1 MPSQFA
7 NRSLKWCIVSSTRT
21 TYRSSFSQ
29 PLSSSIAL
37 GVILAG
43 GFYALVLT
51 GAINEPLIRRF
62 SLSHWTAGAT
72 LTLFSVAIT
81 FLISKLWTAIAQGRF
96 TNATVS
102 ALDGLIYEGRDTL
115 PADRPRWLE
124 ASWLSLPVAWQYSWF
139 GVRLNRILTLQL
151 KRGRRDALEQD
162 LDLLSKADAH
172 RQRESYSLIRTI
184 LCTIPVLGV
193 LGTAISL
200 SDINQPK
207 EQRKSIALQSKPIA
221 AGASA
226 RGISPTASSELV
238 LQSAAPESAASVPSI
253 SPSNKQESSQNLMG
267 PMSPL
272 VPVNSMTG
280 IDTTVLALSA
290 TLVILFVQLIVSR
303 IERDLLEQIDMGVQ
317 DTLIEFL
324 AADPHDAEENL
335 LAPVK
340 QMSADLVATVHQ
352 IVEQQANIWSRS
364 IAESQRQWSSWTQ
377 TASECIASNLTET
390 ITEALKNHASR
401 LEKIQEEG
409 SRQIDT
415 RWQQW
420 QTTLSDQARAM
431 SSQQKELIRQTD
443 SIQQLV
449 AATTDL
455 RKLEETILESV
466 GRLENIH
473 RLEDASQCIGEA
485 VAVLATSLER
495 AGIIRGAPVRPRVV
509 RKSDVIEEDE
519 QQRKSA

>member
-1 MPSQFA
+1 M
-7 NRSLKWCIVSSTRT
+7 
-21 TYRSSFSQ
+21 
-29 PLSSSIAL
+29 IA
-37 GVILAG
+37 GS
-43 GFYALVLT
+43 FYALIIT
-51 GAINEPLIRRF
+51 GSLNNPLLRRF
-62 SLSHWTAGAT
+62 CLGHWTACIST
-72 LTLFSVAIT
+72 TLFFIAIS
-81 FLISKLWTAIAQGRF
+81 FLISKLLTAITQRRL
-96 TNATVS
+96 TSATVN
-102 ALDGLIYEGRDTL
+102 ALNRLIHDGRDTL
-115 PADRPRWLE
+115 PAERPRWLE

-139 GVRLNRILTLQL
+139 GVRLNRILSLQL

-162 LDLLSKADAH
+162 LDLLSKADSN
-172 RQRESYSLIRTI
+172 RQAEGNGLVRTI
-184 LCTIPVLGV
+184 LCSIPILGI
-193 LGTAISL
+193 LGTAITI
-200 SDINQPK
+200 SDIGRPKENFKAATSQPTRSLGPSRPSDPPSHSASNLALSSPATVPSANQP
-207 EQRKSIALQSKPIA
+207 EVTTPV
-221 AGASA
+221 
-226 RGISPTASSELV
+226 T
-238 LQSAAPESAASVPSI
+238 
-253 SPSNKQESSQNLMG
+253 NLATN
-267 PMSPL
+267 L
-272 VPVNSMTG
+272 ATV
-280 IDTTVLALSA
+280 DTTVVALVL
-290 TLVILFVQLIVSR
+290 TLVTMLVQLIVSR
-303 IERDLLEQIDMGVQ
+303 AERELLEQIDMGVQ

-335 LAPVK
+335 LGPVK

-352 IVEQQANIWSRS
+352 IVEQQATIWSRS
-364 IAESQRQWSSWTQ
+364 IAESQRQWANWTQ
-377 TASECIASNLTET
+377 AASECIASNLTET

-473 RLEDASQCIGEA
+473 RLEDASQCVGEA

-509 RKSDVIEEDE
+509 RKPDAIEDEE